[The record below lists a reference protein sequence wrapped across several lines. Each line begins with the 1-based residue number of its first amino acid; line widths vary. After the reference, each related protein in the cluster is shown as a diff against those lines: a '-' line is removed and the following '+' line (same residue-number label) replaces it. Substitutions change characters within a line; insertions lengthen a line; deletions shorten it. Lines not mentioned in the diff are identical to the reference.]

1 MQAVLILA
9 HKDVKSVIELS
20 KKLQPCFEIYIH
32 FDTKLLLSEE
42 EKQEMERNQFHF
54 FRRIEVNWGAW
65 GISAA
70 AIVLMREALKDPR
83 ITHMHVISG
92 QDWPAKKAEDIYSFY
107 EGNRNIY
114 MTCDPA
120 RGVKKSGEPIILW
133 QQYFFNYDK
142 VKRRTTYGKIYHRVS
157 MAIQT
162 LLRVN
167 KYKKLNI
174 EMEICQG
181 ANWMDLP
188 RDAVEYLLDYF
199 DTHENVQK
207 LFMTGFCPDEFW
219 VQTILNNSELSD
231 RIIRDYHRYVKWE
244 RQHDSY
250 PAILDERDFDE
261 IVKGEYHFLRKVDD
275 RYSLRLKQKLEEYQM
290 RDDSSSTGGK

>member
-1 MQAVLILA
+1 MQAILILA

-20 KKLQPCFEIYIH
+20 RKLQTCFEIYIH
-32 FDTKLLLSEE
+32 FDTKLSLSSEDKKVLDE
-42 EKQEMERNQFHF
+42 NQLHYFQA
-54 FRRIEVNWGAW
+54 IEVNWGAW

-70 AIVLMREALKDPR
+70 TILLMREALKNPQ
-83 ITHMHVISG
+83 ITYIHVISG
-92 QDWPAKKAEDIYSFY
+92 QDWPAKRVEDIYSFY
-107 EGNRNIY
+107 EGNSNIY

-120 RGVKKSGEPIILW
+120 RGMKKSGEPIILW
-133 QQYFFNYDK
+133 QQFYFNYDK
-142 VKRRTTYGKIYHRVS
+142 VERRTTYGKIYHRIS
-157 MAIQT
+157 MAIQA

-167 KYKKLNI
+167 KYKKLDI
-174 EMEICQG
+174 DMEIYQG

-188 RDAVEYLLDYF
+188 RDAVEYLLNYF

-219 VQTILNNSELSD
+219 VQTILNNSELSG

-250 PAILDERDFDE
+250 PAILDERDFEE
-261 IVKGEYHFLRKVDD
+261 IVQGDYHFLRKVD
-275 RYSLRLKQKLEEYQM
+275 RQYSEGLKVKLDKYFY
-290 RDDSSSTGGK
+290 